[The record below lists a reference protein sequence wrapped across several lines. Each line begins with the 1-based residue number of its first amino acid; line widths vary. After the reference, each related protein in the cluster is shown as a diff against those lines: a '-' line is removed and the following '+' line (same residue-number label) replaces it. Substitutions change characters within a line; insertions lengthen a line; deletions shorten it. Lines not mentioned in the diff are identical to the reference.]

1 MPIYAYLCQACGFA
15 KDALQ
20 KVSDPALTECPE
32 CHQSTFRKQLTA
44 AGFQLKGTG
53 WYVTDFRDGQK
64 KPPATGVAPGAAG
77 AASETAVASG
87 DAAKAGPA
95 SPAKSESST
104 SAGASTAATPTS
116 PSPASTSGTAV

>member
-1 MPIYAYLCQACGFA
+1 MPIYAYRCQACGFA

-32 CHQSTFRKQLTA
+32 CHQPTFRKQLTA

-64 KPPATGVAPGAAG
+64 KPSATGAAPATA
-77 AASETAVASG
+77 AASETGAAG
-87 DAAKAGPA
+87 DAGSSTAG
-95 SPAKSESST
+95 KSESST
-104 SAGASTAATPTS
+104 STSATPAVA
-116 PSPASTSGTAV
+116 ASTSGDAAA